1 MYLWC
6 HLRWIGQKPMRGQV
20 LMLDGWEVRSYT
32 NIPSPRQPLVSECG
46 TRGPACLDRSALH
59 WTRRFLPLPT
69 WWLFCLCTWIHK
81 SASQHTRSKQGVLPQ
96 VHVGSIAGAQFPAY
110 VRIEASSDLAA
121 LLHLVTYYCQCC
133 HVLCSLDLGSN
144 GGLFADSPLTSVPAW
159 WHELHTSLMT
169 VLTPLEYL
177 MKFVGA
183 SLLTLNRCLQLVSS
197 DYVKFF
203 VSFLETSNSFSVHYI
218 LVHPRHRAIL
228 WASRWMKLD
237 FQLAS

>member
-6 HLRWIGQKPMRGQV
+6 HLRWIGHKPMRDQV

-81 SASQHTRSKQGVLPQ
+81 SASQQTRSKQGVLPQ
-96 VHVGSIAGAQFPAY
+96 VLGRSLELNFLRAKQVRTWQRCCTLWLIVSVATFCAAWIWGATEVSLQTL
-110 VRIEASSDLAA
+110 R
-121 LLHLVTYYCQCC
+121 LLRCP
-133 HVLCSLDLGSN
+133 LGDMN
-144 GGLFADSPLTSVPAW
+144 FTRVW
-159 WHELHTSLMT
+159 WQYSRLLSTWWI
-169 VLTPLEYL
+169 
-177 MKFVGA
+177 KFVGA
-183 SLLTLNRCLQLVSS
+183 SLLTSNRCLQLVSS

-203 VSFLETSNSFSVHYI
+203 VSFLETSNPFSVHYV

-228 WASRWMKLD
+228 WASRWMKQD